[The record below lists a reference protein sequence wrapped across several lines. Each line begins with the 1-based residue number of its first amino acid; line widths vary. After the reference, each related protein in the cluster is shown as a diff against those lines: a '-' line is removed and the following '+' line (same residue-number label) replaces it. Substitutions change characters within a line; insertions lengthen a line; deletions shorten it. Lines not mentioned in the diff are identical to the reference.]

1 MLTQL
6 CDKAI
11 LKVGVGGKNPYKRAK
26 TLHLASRNNSTDHAA
41 IVNSV
46 RHWLLVIASL
56 IASNDDEMA
65 DRRQGQLVVR
75 DSVVVLAADQET
87 PDLHPD

>member
-1 MLTQL
+1 MLTPL
-6 CDKAI
+6 CDESI

-41 IVNSV
+41 TVNSV

-56 IASNDDEMA
+56 IASNDEEMA
-65 DRRQGQLVVR
+65 DRRHGQLVVR
-75 DSVVVLAADQET
+75 DSVVVLAAGQGT
-87 PDLHPD
+87 PDLRPD